1 MKLEGASVAVVGRV
15 AAPVRGLAGD
25 VEGPAAQ
32 ENLGRGAFAR

>member
-1 MKLEGASVAVVGRV
+1 MKLEGASVAVGRV